1 ARWVVGSVDHN
12 RLSMRTER
20 RFELG
25 AIDREIGRVERDVAR
40 RRAGDYHVGAV
51 VLVKGLEDDHLVAGI
66 YHRQHARDHG
76 LGRAAGDGDVAI
88 GVAFDSVVGADL
100 VGDRAAQIGRPMRD
114 RVLVVILVDRALG
127 SLFQLDRRRKI
138 GKSLGQIDGASTE
151 RPARHLPD
159 YGLGEEPG
167 LVRNLGRHRRKS
179 TRRSRYGQNA
189 RKAGCWR
196 SAARPRLKERI
207 AYSESPTGEL
217 DSQGDRAG

>member
-51 VLVKGLEDDHLVAGI
+51 VLVERLEDDHLVAGI

-76 LGRAAGDGDVAI
+76 LGRTAGDGDVAI
-88 GVAFDSVVGADL
+88 GVAFDSIVGADL
-100 VGDRAAQIGRPMRD
+100 VGDRAPQIGRAVRD

-127 SLFQLDRRRKI
+127 GLFELARGRTI
-138 GKSLGQIDGASTE
+138 GKALGQIDGAGRE
-151 RPARHLPD
+151 RPTGHLPD
-159 YGLGEEPG
+159 
-167 LVRNLGRHRRKS
+167 
-179 TRRSRYGQNA
+179 
-189 RKAGCWR
+189 
-196 SAARPRLKERI
+196 
-207 AYSESPTGEL
+207 
-217 DSQGDRAG
+217 